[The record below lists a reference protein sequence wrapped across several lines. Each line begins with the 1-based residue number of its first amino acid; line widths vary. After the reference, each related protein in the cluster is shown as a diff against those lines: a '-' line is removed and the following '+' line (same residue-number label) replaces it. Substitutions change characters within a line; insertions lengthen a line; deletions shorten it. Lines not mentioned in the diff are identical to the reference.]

1 MKINYRYEQ
10 AKFNQKLADTIT
22 ILVEENNK
30 AQDILDREF
39 DYFSWEKSAM
49 LLGLE
54 EGFYREIAYQCKNL
68 NETFG
73 VSNNFDLRR
82 LGKIAYDEYFNEV
95 ILKKLEELSN

>member
-1 MKINYRYEQ
+1 MK
-10 AKFNQKLADTIT
+10 KFNQKLADKIT

-39 DYFSWEKSAM
+39 DDFSWEKSAM

-54 EGFYREIAYQCKNL
+54 EGFYMEIAYQCKNL

-82 LGKIAYDEYFNEV
+82 LGEIVYDEYFNEV
-95 ILKKLEELSN
+95 ILKKIEELSN